1 MTLILFIPICRV
13 NAKNIINKYIYNEI
27 ILISAG
33 KRTDFFFVV
42 FVVLAIL
49 FPAIKSFFLKLWEPK
64 NVYRTKSNSAPL
76 VLRKYTP
83 YNYNEFQK
91 ALPSFN
97 EVQFQQKSFDIF
109 KKVQTA
115 WSNFDY
121 DTIRDNVTDEMYNM
135 YKSRLEILKKKN
147 YTNII
152 KDSSLEYFDIVG
164 MEITKEMLSLTVF
177 MKIEGYNYIINN
189 KGKVV
194 RGNNRKKLVQNYR
207 LTFIKG
213 LDKTVNKCPNCGVP
227 IEHLQSTTCDYCGSV
242 IVGESN
248 DWILSENLLTSQ
260 QFKQK
265 KKMDES
271 IDSLMKK

>member
-213 LDKTVNKCPNCGVP
+213 LDKTVNKMSKLWGTNRTFT
-227 IEHLQSTTCDYCGSV
+227 IHHL
-242 IVGESN
+242 
-248 DWILSENLLTSQ
+248 
-260 QFKQK
+260 
-265 KKMDES
+265 
-271 IDSLMKK
+271 